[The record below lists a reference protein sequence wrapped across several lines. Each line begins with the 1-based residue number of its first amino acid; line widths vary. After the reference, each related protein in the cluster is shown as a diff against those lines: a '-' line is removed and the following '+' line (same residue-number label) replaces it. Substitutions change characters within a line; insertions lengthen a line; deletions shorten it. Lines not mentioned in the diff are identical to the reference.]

1 MGPFNP
7 LDKQLEYDP
16 ETGEITKWIVPP
28 FNKVDEISAHH
39 DVCYSRGIDKNECDR
54 KMVSELDKIPYGEL
68 PKMGMFARKVI
79 NTKQK
84 LGLGVL
90 KKKFKKWNEQFADE
104 LHKPIIR
111 KFKKRK
117 IIVGNIDDIWSA
129 DLVDMQQLKSYNHG
143 FRYILN
149 VIDVF
154 SKFA

>member
-7 LDKQLEYDP
+7 LDKQLEYNP

-39 DVCYSRGIDKNECDR
+39 DVCYSRGVDKNECDK

-84 LGLGVL
+84 LGLGVF
-90 KKKFKKWNEQFADE
+90 KKKVQ
-104 LHKPIIR
+104 
-111 KFKKRK
+111 K
-117 IIVGNIDDIWSA
+117 IGMNS
-129 DLVDMQQLKSYNHG
+129 
-143 FRYILN
+143 
-149 VIDVF
+149 
-154 SKFA
+154 